1 VGGLAVRKATASLRG
16 SAPLAI
22 QIRAVK
28 LTRIANEGTNLM
40 KAKSIGAALIFAAS
54 CGLVWAQS
62 EPVVIGVLNDM
73 SSTFADQSG
82 PGSVVA
88 ARMAIEEV
96 GGTVLGRPIKLLSG
110 DHQNKPD
117 IAATLARRWYDT
129 EGVQLVVDT
138 PNSGTALAVQEV
150 AKQAGRINIVTTAG
164 SVALTNKSCSPTGFH
179 WMWDTYSNSYGLVKA
194 LAKNSAN
201 TWYFI
206 TADYAFGHALEAD
219 FRKAVEQTGGK
230 VIGASKHPVGM
241 QDFSALVLA
250 AQASGAKT
258 VVVANGGNDIV
269 NTLKAASEFGLQKSG
284 ISFVAPATFLT
295 DVKSMG
301 LNVAQG
307 LTYITGFT
315 WSLDDRSRAF
325 ADKFFERHK
334 AMPTMGQ
341 AGVYSAVRHYLRAVE
356 AAKSLDAAAVA
367 AKMREMPVEDAV
379 IRHGTIAKNG
389 RLVHDMYLVEVPSAA
404 TSTGPWDLE
413 HVRGTFP
420 GAEMFQPIAE
430 SECSLAKG

>member
-1 VGGLAVRKATASLRG
+1 M
-16 SAPLAI
+16 
-22 QIRAVK
+22 
-28 LTRIANEGTNLM
+28 N
-40 KAKSIGAALIFAAS
+40 AKSIGAALIFAAS
-54 CGLVWAQS
+54 CGSVWAQS

-88 ARMAIEEV
+88 ARMAIDEV

-117 IAATLARRWYDT
+117 IAASLARRWYDT

-284 ISFVAPATFLT
+284 IGFVAPATFLT

-301 LNVAQG
+301 LGVAQG

-341 AGVYSAVRHYLRAVE
+341 AGVYPPCATTCERSMRQSRSTPRRSRRKCGRCPSRTQSSVTAPSPRTDASYTTCISSRSPVRQRRLDHGIWSTCAVR
-356 AAKSLDAAAVA
+356 
-367 AKMREMPVEDAV
+367 
-379 IRHGTIAKNG
+379 
-389 RLVHDMYLVEVPSAA
+389 
-404 TSTGPWDLE
+404 
-413 HVRGTFP
+413 
-420 GAEMFQPIAE
+420 
-430 SECSLAKG
+430 SLAPRCFSLLPSPSVRW